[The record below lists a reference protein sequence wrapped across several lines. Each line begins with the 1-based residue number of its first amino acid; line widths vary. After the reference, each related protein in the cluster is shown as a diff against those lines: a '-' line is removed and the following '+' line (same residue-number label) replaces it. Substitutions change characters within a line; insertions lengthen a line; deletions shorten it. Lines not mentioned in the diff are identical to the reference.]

1 MWSIGNIIQRYLE
14 KLELKK
20 KLQWLYMACV
30 MIPLV
35 LTDGIILFN
44 LFSSEQ
50 VQVQQEMEDQA
61 EAVRYYLLSTM
72 EQASFMA
79 DSIAANGQIRDFLDR
94 KYPTAL
100 SYVSE
105 YQKMMTN
112 HFFVNSGGVNT
123 MTVTVYAD
131 NYTIISGG
139 EFGKIADIRKEEWYK
154 KAEKSEKDSLLMFSY
169 DNWRSPV
176 TDANRRILYVRKM
189 NSAAEGSCQKL
200 IRIEINYSKVTR
212 DIDGMNFELP
222 VYVCRDGKVLLS
234 NMKENLLTR
243 PFSEFRLHDRVGY
256 QKDITMYGDTYQIY
270 VLKKEDQLWTQI
282 KKNAPLI
289 LLLLVINLC
298 LPYALM
304 TQIERSITVRIKK
317 LEEVFDSVDSERLQ
331 KISNVQ
337 GEDEIALLMRN
348 YNRMADRTNELIQT
362 VYKDKLKEQEMSI
375 AKKNAELLAL
385 YGQINPHFMFNALE
399 SIRMHSILKQEY
411 ETADMV
417 EKLAIME
424 RQNVD
429 WGEDNIEI
437 SKEMEFVKAY
447 LGLQKYR
454 FGDRLSYSLEVE
466 DGCETLLIPK
476 LTIVTFVENA
486 CVHGIES
493 KTASGWIFVRIHK
506 EGHEI
511 CIEVEDTGKGMP
523 PEVMADIRDRMEN
536 ADMSRL
542 MKKGRVGILNACLR
556 LKMVTDEE
564 VKFSVESEEMVGTII
579 QIRIPIAKLMQL
591 EK

>member
-1 MWSIGNIIQRYLE
+1 M
-14 KLELKK
+14 
-20 KLQWLYMACV
+20 
-30 MIPLV
+30 
-35 LTDGIILFN
+35 
-44 LFSSEQ
+44 SE
-50 VQVQQEMEDQA
+50 EMYPD
-61 EAVRYYLLSTM
+61 V
-72 EQASFMA
+72 EQASDVAVAEVA
-79 DSIAANGQIRDFLDR
+79 DKTLAELVHMFEELMGNEERMKMSKEAEALKAAFYKRLQKEKADAG
-94 KYPTAL
+94 L
-100 SYVSE
+100 SEVSDSESEEVSE
-105 YQKMMTN
+105 NPFNEIEKGFKAIYNAYRNERAEYNRQLEKEREQN
-112 HFFVNSGGVNT
+112 L
-123 MTVTVYAD
+123 A
-131 NYTIISGG
+131 
-139 EFGKIADIRKEEWYK
+139 GKEAVIADL
-154 KAEKSEKDSLLMFSY
+154 KALLEKQEDLNATF
-169 DNWRSPV
+169 P
-176 TDANRRILYVRKM
+176 
-189 NSAAEGSCQKL
+189 
-200 IRIEINYSKVTR
+200 
-212 DIDGMNFELP
+212 
-222 VYVCRDGKVLLS
+222 
-234 NMKENLLTR
+234 
-243 PFSEFRLHDRVGY
+243 EFREIQNRWREIGPVPVQSY
-256 QKDITMYGDTYQIY
+256 RNINDTYQLY
-270 VLKKEDQLWTQI
+270 VLEKEDQLWTQI

-317 LEEVFDSVDSERLQ
+317 LEEVFDSVDSEHLQ
-331 KISNVQ
+331 KIGNVQ

-579 QIRIPIAKLMQL
+579 QIRIPIVKLMQL